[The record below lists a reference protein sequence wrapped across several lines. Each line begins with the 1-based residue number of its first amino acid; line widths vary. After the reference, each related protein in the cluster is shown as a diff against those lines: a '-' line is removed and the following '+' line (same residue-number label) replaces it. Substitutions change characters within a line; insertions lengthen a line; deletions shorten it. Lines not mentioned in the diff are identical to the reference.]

1 VRHVQPAFFYPTPGA
16 VAADYYVHTRRA
28 TGAGARAQDANHGLD
43 ADGSLYLD
51 PEEDEECKRGI
62 PVFKPTMEVSHPAV
76 PCRDTSVA
84 LEIPAD
90 ALSAV
95 LIPLSRSLSISR
107 CVGAESQLGGSRR
120 ALPRR
125 EPSLPRVRSRRYL
138 IQLAN
143 KLAVCLH
150 RRLSSRAT

>member
-1 VRHVQPAFFYPTPGA
+1 LSSSSSASESSAARSPPPVELDFDHPVRHVQPAFFYPTPGA

-76 PCRDTSVA
+76 PCR
-84 LEIPAD
+84 E
-90 ALSAV
+90 
-95 LIPLSRSLSISR
+95 PLLRLKSPLTR
-107 CVGAESQLGGSRR
+107 CPL
-120 ALPRR
+120 
-125 EPSLPRVRSRRYL
+125 
-138 IQLAN
+138 
-143 KLAVCLH
+143 C
-150 RRLSSRAT
+150 